1 MIEIYINISLY
12 FLLIFFV
19 YIYRS
24 PFVSPFGKREEAR
37 KKKREFALWSS
48 DQITDMQAYN
58 AWTKGK
64 KVKYIELR
72 GSAKINPC
80 LI

>member
-1 MIEIYINISLY
+1 MQLVLVIGMFEVYINICIY
-12 FLLIFFV
+12 FLFTF
-19 YIYRS
+19 YRS

-64 KVKYIELR
+64 IVIYVEFGPKYKR
-72 GSAKINPC
+72 
-80 LI
+80 